1 MFNFSSQKQTVGFAI
16 TPGIGLEAII
26 LDKSKTSAINYG
38 RKKVDYNFAQRN
50 IQNYAQLKNAIIDLV
65 DEMKIPPK
73 SYAYLTLPNVY
84 FDFIE
89 MAEDTPEAGIE
100 MALTSTAEEFYVFKK
115 EEPMVGWCQV
125 ANPISP
131 NQKKLAY
138 TAFQRSEIDQIK
150 EIFAEANLQLAGIET
165 NYSATLRG
173 LNLTGLIRDAVL
185 MNSHWSA
192 LLINANSFTLFQ
204 MEGNN
209 LREFSEVP
217 LAIKSFSTE
226 EAYQA
231 IISSASQLISGATT
245 QLFLIS
251 QTDDI
256 SAEALKK
263 IMQFDREVIAIDSNK
278 FSKKPLIDITEA
290 LDQNDANSTTLA
302 VLGAVDS
309 KSDFGL
315 TINILNNDPN
325 AFMGVYFTTNLLGQ
339 TVEVTTELV
348 QKITIPIAI
357 VFGLVFGGVIG
368 VASTINNQQQDILSK
383 TKKEIK
389 KVDKQIKDEQATQ
402 QKPVKKEEGFDIISI
417 IDEIAEDNV
426 STIKLYDSIST
437 DIPKNVWLTK
447 YYNVGGKNV
456 AIRGIAENIVDI
468 YEYYKNLRI
477 ASPQS
482 EVKLTELKVIT
493 SASGKEDQENIGRF
507 ISDLAIDKDLDRLYS
522 FVISNTEFA
531 MMPKTDEKAE
541 TDILARP
548 MSVSMPSSGASNSNV
563 EKTSSQ
569 MRPTR

>member
-1 MFNFSSQKQTVGFAI
+1 M
-16 TPGIGLEAII
+16 
-26 LDKSKTSAINYG
+26 D
-38 RKKVDYNFAQRN
+38 RN

-100 MALTSTAEEFYVFKK
+100 MALTSTAEEFYIFKK

-138 TAFQRSEIDQIK
+138 SAFQRSEIDQIK

-278 FSKKPLIDITEA
+278 FSKKPLIDVIEA
-290 LDQNDANSTTLA
+290 LDQNEANSTTLA
-302 VLGAVDS
+302 VLGAADS

-315 TINILNNDPN
+315 TINVLNNDPN
-325 AFMGVYFTTNLLGQ
+325 AFMGVYFTTNFLGQ

-357 VFGLVFGGVIG
+357 VFGLIFGGVIG
-368 VASTINNQQQDILSK
+368 VTTTINNQQQDILSK

-402 QKPVKKEEGFDIISI
+402 QQPVKKEEGFDIISI

-456 AIRGIAENIVDI
+456 AINCSR
-468 YEYYKNLRI
+468 K
-477 ASPQS
+477 QC
-482 EVKLTELKVIT
+482 
-493 SASGKEDQENIGRF
+493 
-507 ISDLAIDKDLDRLYS
+507 
-522 FVISNTEFA
+522 
-531 MMPKTDEKAE
+531 
-541 TDILARP
+541 
-548 MSVSMPSSGASNSNV
+548 
-563 EKTSSQ
+563 
-569 MRPTR
+569 